1 MGTKKPSTQSKKSS
15 KEKDDDYYPSS
26 DEEEQV
32 SSEEESTED
41 SVEDSSVEESDEE
54 EEPSPK
60 RRRQQ
65 TTTEEEP
72 HAKEISKML
81 QSQSQFPLVIIAP
94 SQERVRGRG
103 CGVVRNKSL
112 QSSLTDE
119 EYDFY
124 SKLDQNTKQWISHL
138 HQELSVKDVALPP
151 FKFRILQ
158 SNMSISTKRTALK
171 KLDILNGM
179 NNPEGEYH
187 KLRKWIDKL
196 CDVPFGKTIPM
207 PVNTFSSKDDVQ
219 AFLTS
224 TKSHMDMNV
233 YGHQESKDM
242 IIRIMAQ
249 WISNPNSKGN
259 VIGIHGNPGV
269 GKTTLIKDGVCPA
282 IGLPFAF
289 VPLGGTN
296 DASYLDGHSYTYE
309 GSSNGKIIDSII
321 QAGCDNPVL
330 YFDELDKVSDTT
342 RGKEIINVLIHL
354 TDPSQNT
361 HFNDKYFADVSFD
374 LSKCLM
380 VFTYNNPHMIDPIL
394 RDRMITIETKDYTMH
409 DKIEIA
415 SKHLLPSI
423 MQQFGLNKKQFLMDK
438 EVTRYIVNRIDKEA
452 GVRNLK
458 RALESLV
465 SNINLY
471 RLLNNEHSQDEI
483 VINRDLVN
491 DYVKSSKQEDFPTG
505 HMYM

>member
-1 MGTKKPSTQSKKSS
+1 MPIRTKPGGVMGTKKPSAQSKKLT

-26 DEEEQV
+26 EEEA
-32 SSEEESTED
+32 EED
-41 SVEDSSVEESDEE
+41 
-54 EEPSPK
+54 EPSPK
-60 RRRQQ
+60 RRCQEKN
-65 TTTEEEP
+65 TEEDP
-72 HAKEISKML
+72 HAKGISKIL
-81 QSQSQFPLVIIAP
+81 QSRSSFPLVIIAP
-94 SQERVRGRG
+94 SQGAARGRA
-103 CGVVRNKSL
+103 CGARNKSL
-112 QSSLTDE
+112 QNSLTDE
-119 EYDFY
+119 EYAFY
-124 SKLDQNTKQWISHL
+124 SKLDQNTKHRISQVHE
-138 HQELSVKDVALPP
+138 ELSVEDIGLPP

-158 SNMSISTKRTALK
+158 SNMSISTKRIALK
-171 KLDILNGM
+171 KLDILNRM

-196 CDVPFGKTIPM
+196 CDIPFGKTIPM
-207 PVNTFSSKDDVQ
+207 PVDTFSTKEDIQ
-219 AFLTS
+219 TFLTS
-224 TKSHMDMNV
+224 TKSHMDTNV
-233 YGHQESKDM
+233 YGHQEAKDM

-259 VIGIHGNPGV
+259 VIGIHGKPGV

-330 YFDELDKVSDTT
+330 YFDELDKVSDTAK
-342 RGKEIINVLIHL
+342 GKEIINVLIHL

-374 LSKCLM
+374 LSKCLI

-394 RDRMITIETKDYTMH
+394 KDRMITIQTKDYTIQ

-415 SKHLLPSI
+415 SEHLLPSI
-423 MQQFGLNKKQFLMDK
+423 SQQFGLHNKRLVLDQD
-438 EVTRYIVNRIDKEA
+438 VTRYIVNRIENEA

-458 RALESLV
+458 RALESIV

-471 RLLNNEHSQDEI
+471 TLLSKEHSEGDI
-483 VINRDLVN
+483 VINRDVVDN
-491 DYVKSSKQEDFPTG
+491 YVKSSQRDDFPTG

>member
-1 MGTKKPSTQSKKSS
+1 
-15 KEKDDDYYPSS
+15 
-26 DEEEQV
+26 
-32 SSEEESTED
+32 
-41 SVEDSSVEESDEE
+41 
-54 EEPSPK
+54 
-60 RRRQQ
+60 
-65 TTTEEEP
+65 
-72 HAKEISKML
+72 
-81 QSQSQFPLVIIAP
+81 
-94 SQERVRGRG
+94 
-103 CGVVRNKSL
+103 
-112 QSSLTDE
+112 
-119 EYDFY
+119 
-124 SKLDQNTKQWISHL
+124 
-138 HQELSVKDVALPP
+138 
-151 FKFRILQ
+151 
-158 SNMSISTKRTALK
+158 
-171 KLDILNGM
+171 M

-196 CDVPFGKTIPM
+196 CDIPFGKTIPM
-207 PVNTFSSKDDVQ
+207 PVDTFSTKEDIQ
-219 AFLTS
+219 TFLTS
-224 TKSHMDMNV
+224 TKSHMDTNV
-233 YGHQESKDM
+233 YGHQEAKDM

-259 VIGIHGNPGV
+259 VIGIHGKPGV

-330 YFDELDKVSDTT
+330 YFDELDKVSDTAK
-342 RGKEIINVLIHL
+342 GKEIINVLIHL

-374 LSKCLM
+374 LSKCLI

-394 RDRMITIETKDYTMH
+394 KDRMITIQTKDYTIQ

-415 SKHLLPSI
+415 SEHLLPSI
-423 MQQFGLNKKQFLMDK
+423 SQQFGLHNKRLVLDQD
-438 EVTRYIVNRIDKEA
+438 VTRYIVNRIENEA

-458 RALESLV
+458 RALESIV

-471 RLLNNEHSQDEI
+471 TLLSKEHSEGDI
-483 VINRDLVN
+483 VINRDVVDN
-491 DYVKSSKQEDFPTG
+491 YVKSSQRDDFPTG